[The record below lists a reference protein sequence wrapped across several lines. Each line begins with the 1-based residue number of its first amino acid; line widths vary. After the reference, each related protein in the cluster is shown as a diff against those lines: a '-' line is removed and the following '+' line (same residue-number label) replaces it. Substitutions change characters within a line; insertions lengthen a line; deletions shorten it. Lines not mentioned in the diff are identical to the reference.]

1 MKLSAFTFV
10 RNARRFGYPMAESIA
25 SVMDIVDEYV
35 IAVGDSS
42 DDTLEQVRTLQ
53 ATMPKIK
60 IVETIWD
67 TDKYPRASVYAQQT
81 DLAKMHCTGD
91 WLLYL
96 QTDEVIHEKYLPEI
110 KSACEKY
117 VADQRVEGFIF
128 RFEHFWGDFSH
139 VNRSHNFYPY
149 EMRIIRNLPQIHS
162 WRDAQSFRI
171 FPQGDE
177 FLPDYFVKEGTRKLR
192 AVQLDAEVY
201 HYGWARHPATMNSKN
216 NMARRL
222 YNPETGQME
231 TAEYYDYGN
240 MDKFPVMP
248 FRGTHPAVMKD
259 FIASNQW
266 PQYLRHEGPRCQ
278 VKPKHLL
285 LSYIEQHILGSHA
298 RIFGFNNFQRIK

>member
-1 MKLSAFTFV
+1 
-10 RNARRFGYPMAESIA
+10 
-25 SVMDIVDEYV
+25 
-35 IAVGDSS
+35 
-42 DDTLEQVRTLQ
+42 
-53 ATMPKIK
+53 MPKY
-60 IVETIWD
+60 TTMD
-67 TDKYPRASVYAQQT
+67 GRA
-81 DLAKMHCTGD
+81 
-91 WLLYL
+91 
-96 QTDEVIHEKYLPEI
+96 I
-110 KSACEKY
+110 
-117 VADQRVEGFIF
+117 
-128 RFEHFWGDFSH
+128 
-139 VNRSHNFYPY
+139 
-149 EMRIIRNLPQIHS
+149 
-162 WRDAQSFRI
+162 
-171 FPQGDE
+171 
-177 FLPDYFVKEGTRKLR
+177 
-192 AVQLDAEVY
+192 
-201 HYGWARHPATMNSKN
+201 PATMNSKN